1 MARFRFSHRAE
12 ADLFNIGLYTFR
24 TWGEIQTDRYIRQ
37 LEDCCQRLA
46 DNPALG
52 RQCEEI
58 RPGLRRMKQG
68 KHVVFYREEPGGI
81 LICRILHQ
89 SMLPEKQ
96 AIDDDEDDTP
106 DSL

>member
-1 MARFRFSHRAE
+1 VARFRFSHRAE

-37 LEDCCQRLA
+37 LEDCCQLLA
-46 DNPALG
+46 DNFALG
-52 RQCEEI
+52 RPCDEI

-68 KHVVFYREEPGGI
+68 KHVVFYRKEPDGI

-96 AIDDDEDDTP
+96 AIDEDDTP